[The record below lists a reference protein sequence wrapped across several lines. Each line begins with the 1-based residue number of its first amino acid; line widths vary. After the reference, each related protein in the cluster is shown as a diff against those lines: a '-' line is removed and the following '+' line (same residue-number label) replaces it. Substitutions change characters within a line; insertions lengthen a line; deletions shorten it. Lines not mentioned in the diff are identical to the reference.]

1 MDVTH
6 QFTTCESPAPSPG
19 LGRGSQGA
27 TFSERG
33 AASGVTGSRSP
44 GTSLA
49 KGGWFDTGLFLQ
61 SRIQDLQLARRVL
74 APSSLAYQEV
84 GRAIYSL
91 HQALAGEARFGRAAA
106 AAPAVRPARRGV
118 TLSLSG
124 DKVP

>member
-1 MDVTH
+1 V
-6 QFTTCESPAPSPG
+6 QVNFTTCESPAPFSG

-27 TFSERG
+27 AFSERG

-49 KGGWFDTGLFLQ
+49 KGGLDVGLLLR

-74 APSSLAYQEV
+74 APSSRAYQEV
-84 GRAIYSL
+84 GRAIFSL
-91 HQALAGEARFGRAAA
+91 HQALAGEVGYPGPGELASAS
-106 AAPAVRPARRGV
+106 RPASGGL

-124 DKVP
+124 NKKE